1 MPKIVNAIAVVSLAA
16 GLLAVSVF
24 ATPASAAPESMRG
37 VWKVAVTL
45 VDCSSGAAL
54 APAFT
59 SLLSFAGDFTESE
72 ATNNPALAPG
82 QRSTAFGVWSKT
94 GAGTYRL
101 TTYALILFASS
112 GPHPISAGSQQITQS
127 IMLSGN
133 NWTSKA
139 TIQFRDMTGAQSG
152 GGWATA
158 TASRL
163 SS

>member
-1 MPKIVNAIAVVSLAA
+1 MPRTASIALAA
-16 GLLAVSVF
+16 GLLASNVF
-24 ATPASAAPESMRG
+24 ATPAAAAPGDIRG

-45 VDCSSGAAL
+45 ADCSSGAAL
-54 APAFT
+54 APPFT

-82 QRSTAFGVWSKT
+82 QRTTAFGVWSKT
-94 GAGTYRL
+94 GVGTYRM

-112 GPHPISAGSQQITQS
+112 GAHPIPAGSQQISQS
-127 IMLSGN
+127 ITLSGN
-133 NWTSKA
+133 SWTSKA
-139 TIQFRDMTGAQSG
+139 TIQFFDMTGAQSG
-152 GGWATA
+152 SGCATA